1 MMNRS
6 RMPDDEPDASVTHVD
21 RTEELLGDV
30 TVGRDAGT
38 GSSDLEDAVQGIRL
52 GRYILLERLGQGAM
66 GKVYLAYDPDLARQV
81 AVKVL
86 RRAALSGGDLTRDPK
101 RRFLREAQAAGH
113 SVATFRTFDADADA
127 ALTREEFVSGY
138 AQQLASRGGNLARDL
153 QDENARIL
161 ASRRKANA
169 RTNAADEADAT
180 NAADRAAAARVANAR
195 TEAARTTTARERAS
209 NALTRLRERRTAN
222 ARTAGVERLP
232 ERGAQVGPAERRIA
246 APRARAED
254 LGRLL
259 RERRQRA
266 AERSAD
272 DPRVEEARRRVQ
284 TREAERS
291 GSQRGRSGVRDT
303 SGARSGRGGPAAGRS
318 GTAGASRR
326 TGSRGN

>member
-1 MMNRS
+1 MMK
-6 RMPDDEPDASVTHVD
+6 H
-21 RTEELLGDV
+21 
-30 TVGRDAGT
+30 
-38 GSSDLEDAVQGIRL
+38 
-52 GRYILLERLGQGAM
+52 ILLPLL
-66 GKVYLAYDPDLARQV
+66 LALPFAGNQAAQEVVQRAPQEAATTLARV
-81 AVKVL
+81 
-86 RRAALSGGDLTRDPK
+86 RAMFQTADLDKSGGLT
-101 RRFLREAQAAGH
+101 LREAQAAGH